1 MRKTVIERDVGAA
14 GAMGGDLQNALGCV
28 VLSGRPLRQ
37 RVEDELREGEEGCRS
52 GLGDPKVV
60 QEREHEG

>member
-1 MRKTVIERDVGAA
+1 MRNAVIERDVGAA

-37 RVEDELREGEEGCRS
+37 RVEDELKEGEGGVQVWVGRPKS
-52 GLGDPKVV
+52 GPRK
-60 QEREHEG
+60 RA